1 VYATGDHFTARGEF
15 AVVGDEVNPLGRAG
29 RLVGLLLDRDYGLAA
44 WQPAYLLLVPAVAAL
59 LVHRPRWLP
68 AVAVPLATGWL
79 VATFVAATMHG
90 FWWPGRHV
98 LVVVPLAVLVIVAW
112 VAHAGR
118 VARPATA
125 VLGGLGVLV
134 YAGLLVDGYT
144 GAFTWVLGFPH
155 VTGPDRTLLPDHR
168 LPPDLT
174 QLVWAAVL
182 VGLAV
187 AGAAA
192 ARRRTASTP

>member
-1 VYATGDHFTARGEF
+1 
-15 AVVGDEVNPLGRAG
+15 
-29 RLVGLLLDRDYGLAA
+29 
-44 WQPAYLLLVPAVAAL
+44 
-59 LVHRPRWLP
+59 
-68 AVAVPLATGWL
+68 
-79 VATFVAATMHG
+79 
-90 FWWPGRHV
+90 
-98 LVVVPLAVLVIVAW
+98 
-112 VAHAGR
+112 
-118 VARPATA
+118 
-125 VLGGLGVLV
+125 VLV

-168 LPPDLT
+168 LQPDLT